1 MWTSRFAYALT
12 LLCGGAFYL
21 FYPGRLS
28 FFTLVLLLVLPFL
41 SLGLTLLS
49 LRRLSLE
56 VGCDQPPLRQ
66 GAAASLRL
74 VLRGPGLLSGVPVR
88 LRCRLENRLYP
99 QLSQSRRLSLAC
111 NVPQQL
117 ELPTGHCGWLAFTV
131 ETCRLADWLGLFS
144 LPVKAPA
151 PALALVWPRPD
162 RQGTPVDLTP
172 AHGLPLRPKPGGGP
186 GEDYELRPYRP
197 GDSVQSIHWKLTAKQ
212 PAEADPVL
220 RETVEPLQEAIVVT
234 YDHFGDPDQV
244 DALLGQLEALTQALL
259 AQERPFTLCWT
270 DPEQGGAA
278 YYLVDCPNAWDHT
291 YRALAGR
298 PAPLSGQ
305 GGSEHSALT
314 PPGHSGPVRR
324 IHLTLTGKGAGQ

>member
-21 FYPGRLS
+21 FYPGQLS

-41 SLGLTLLS
+41 SLGLTFFS

-56 VGCDQPPLRQ
+56 LSCDQPSLRQ
-66 GAAASLRL
+66 GATASLRL
-74 VLRGPGLLSGVPVR
+74 VLRGPGLLSGVHVR
-88 LRCRLENRLYP
+88 LGYRLENRLYP

-111 NVPQQL
+111 NVPQKL
-117 ELPTGHCGWLAFTV
+117 ELPTEHCGWLAFTV
-131 ETCRLADWLGLFS
+131 EKCGLADWLGLFS

-162 RQGTPVDLTP
+162 RHGAPVDLTP

-186 GEDYELRPYRP
+186 GEDYELRSYRP

-212 PAEADPVL
+212 PAEADPIL
-220 RETVEPLQEAIVVT
+220 RETVEPLQEVILVT
-234 YDHFGDPDQV
+234 YDHFGTPDQV
-244 DALLGQLEALTQALL
+244 DGLLGQLETLAQALL

-270 DPEQGGAA
+270 DPEKGGITR
-278 YYLVDCPNAWDHT
+278 YTVDCPNAWDHT
-291 YRALAGR
+291 YRALAGC

-305 GGSEHSALT
+305 GSTETSALT
-314 PPGHSGPVRR
+314 LPGYNGPVRL
-324 IHLTLTGKGAGQ
+324 IHLTPSRKEGTP